1 MAAKVFISYRRDDT
15 RYQADRIRAAF
26 CQVIPRDRVFMD
38 VKSIPPGANFRKI
51 LKDWVNQCEV
61 LLALI
66 GPGWIDASDPKT
78 KERRLDN
85 PNDFVR
91 IEIGEALARNIP
103 VVPVLIDG
111 APLPDIG
118 LLPDVLKE
126 LVDRQAEFV
135 EYRTFDADVERL
147 ITKLRLDQGVDRT
160 TLQQSMPARRLK
172 AEAKQREPHRR
183 RLRKATHKVLV
194 YVSSGS
200 TCRDP
205 MAKAITEQLL
215 VGRKLKHPV
224 DIYAVGL
231 VPTKTEASYGARQAI
246 KEMYNADLLRD
257 HKPRPFT
264 DELVDKA
271 DLILLMDK
279 KLFNATKDRLPQNK
293 THILKEFFGLSG
305 NVANPWRPWGG
316 RDPKT
321 LERYRSCAGEL
332 KQILSTHMDT
342 LLNALG
348 AV

>member
-1 MAAKVFISYRRDDT
+1 MMATKVFISYRRQD
-15 RYQADRIRAAF
+15 AAGHAGR
-26 CQVIPRDRVFMD
+26 VRDRLATEFGANLLFMD
-38 VKSIPPGANFRKI
+38 VDGIPAGVNFVKA
-51 LKDWVNQCEV
+51 LHKELAKCGV
-61 LLALI
+61 LLAVI
-66 GPGWIDASDPKT
+66 GPDWLKVRDKDGK
-78 KERRLDN
+78 RRLEN

-91 IEIGEALARNIP
+91 VEIAAALQRNIP
-103 VVPVLIDG
+103 VIPILLDGVKVPKTNQLPKDLEGLSTRNGLDVRDASFHNDID
-111 APLPDIG
+111 
-118 LLPDVLKE
+118 K
-126 LVDRQAEFV
+126 LV
-135 EYRTFDADVERL
+135 
-147 ITKLRLDQGVDRT
+147 
-160 TLQQSMPARRLK
+160 RRLK
-172 AEAKQREPHRR
+172 DQLAG
-183 RLRKATHKVLV
+183 THKVLV

-224 DIYAVGL
+224 DVYAVGL
-231 VPTKTEASYGARQAI
+231 VPSATQASYGARQAI

-257 HKPRPFT
+257 HKPVAFT

-271 DLILLMDK
+271 VLILVMDK
-279 KLFNATKDRLPQNK
+279 KLFNATKDRLPRNK

-305 NVANPWRPWGG
+305 DVANPWRPWGG

-321 LERYRSCAGEL
+321 LERYRRCAGEL